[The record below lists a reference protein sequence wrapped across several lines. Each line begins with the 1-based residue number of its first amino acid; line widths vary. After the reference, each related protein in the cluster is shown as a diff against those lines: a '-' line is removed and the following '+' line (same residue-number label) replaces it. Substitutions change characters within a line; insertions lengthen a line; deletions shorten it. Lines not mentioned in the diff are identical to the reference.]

1 MYISLGKAISDKEVI
16 CLLRIKKNKLY
27 VQLYLLC
34 FPMFVLYCN
43 QLVIGIDDLVYDNSF
58 ILMFINK
65 LDRIIRV
72 YFDINTQLSTNWNLQ
87 RQ

>member
-1 MYISLGKAISDKEVI
+1 M
-16 CLLRIKKNKLY
+16 NKLY

>member
-1 MYISLGKAISDKEVI
+1 M
-16 CLLRIKKNKLY
+16 NKLY

-43 QLVIGIDDLVYDNSF
+43 QLVIDFDDLVYENSF
-58 ILMFINK
+58 TLMFIIN